1 MTPYDMHDER
11 NRNSAPRSNR
21 LLGRAGRLL
30 LCLTPLMCCHGCGY
44 SQGQLLYF
52 MGFGRG
58 QKVEARFPLTKGPI
72 LILLDDPHGRMDWPP
87 ARTKFED
94 DLAQALIKNEAAEK
108 IIPRRTLE
116 GLRQTKPDFE
126 KRGCR
131 EIGEMAGAEQVIWVQ
146 VQACRAEEQFSVTDQ
161 AAYLTVTVKV
171 ISVAGTQRNRARV
184 WPTSPAGHRVH
195 VSMTGADVAMEKTK
209 PAISAKLAAKLAR
222 RVAKLFYDHRLN
234 EFGREE

>member
-1 MTPYDMHDER
+1 MHEER
-11 NRNSAPRSNR
+11 IRNSAPVSNR

-30 LCLTPLMCCHGCGY
+30 VCIIPLLCCYGCGY
-44 SQGQLLYF
+44 TQGKLLYF

-58 QKVEARFPLTKGPI
+58 QKIEALFRLTNGPI
-72 LILLDDPHGRMDWPP
+72 LIFLDDPHGRMDWPP
-87 ARTKFED
+87 ARATFED
-94 DLAQALIKNEAAEK
+94 DLAQALIKNKAAKK

-116 GLRQTKPDFE
+116 GLRQSTPDFE

-131 EIGEMAGAEQVIWVQ
+131 EIGEMAGADQVIWVQ
-146 VQACRAEEQFSVTDQ
+146 VQAFRAEAQFSDTNQ

-171 ISVAGTQRNRARV
+171 ISATEPQRSRARV
-184 WPTSPAGHRVH
+184 WPSSPAGHRVH

-222 RVAKLFYDHRLN
+222 HVARLFYNHRLN
-234 EFGREE
+234 DFGREE